1 MRVSSKKIACLLLA
15 LLLVMSML
23 AGCAKPAPEEESTFA
38 WKLQSGYGPG
48 DQTWDVQ
55 MPIIVDAIQTASN
68 GRITIETFIPGAI
81 CEPEQAPISVANGL
95 LECAISAPGDTGQFV
110 PAAYAEQGI
119 PFFWLNGQDVY
130 DNFYDYGMLD
140 FLRTEYAKAGLYYGM
155 YVPNGA
161 YGFMTT
167 FPINSID
174 DLKGKKIRAS
184 SSYGEFVNQLGA
196 APVTMPGGDIY
207 MGLKLG
213 TIDGCVYTLGEL
225 GPGKLMEVA
234 TDVMVQPAAGSAPV
248 NFIIGQKAWDAL
260 PADLQEAV
268 NMALQDSFMKIY
280 DASVAVD
287 VKSFEAAKAYGVTFT
302 EVSPENMVA
311 FYDAGLRTADF
322 VIAKSPEAAQGIELI
337 KTWKEAQ

>member
-1 MRVSSKKIACLLLA
+1 
-15 LLLVMSML
+15 MSML

-268 NMALQDSFMKIY
+268 NKALQDSFMKIY

-287 VKSFEAAKAYGVTFT
+287 VKSFDDAKAYGVVFT

-337 KTWKEAQ
+337 KAWKEAQ